1 MHNNGPVECM
11 RPNVLALGANV
22 WDRPAECIRG
32 VECMGACGL
41 LCYAMPPTS
50 PAILSLGGWLGWNVV
65 IQELTGG
72 VQQGLTPGHW
82 TGDTGT
88 LGGAFPTPQCG
99 TPASSVGHQEK
110 EMPGVNLKDRRTKT
124 NCSPHSFGHVN
135 ILTLL
140 VARTGKQHIFLP
152 RLQERYIFKSK
163 YFEIVTFYPPSTF
176 SIGTCRSLLCCV

>member
-1 MHNNGPVECM
+1 MFWLWVRMYGTDQL
-11 RPNVLALGANV
+11 NVSEGLNV
-22 WDRPAECIRG
+22 W
-32 VECMGACGL
+32 GACGL

-99 TPASSVGHQEK
+99 TPPSDVGHQEK
-110 EMPGVNLKDRRTKT
+110 EMPGVSLKDRRTKT
-124 NCSPHSFGHVN
+124 S
-135 ILTLL
+135 
-140 VARTGKQHIFLP
+140 A
-152 RLQERYIFKSK
+152 
-163 YFEIVTFYPPSTF
+163 
-176 SIGTCRSLLCCV
+176 